1 MTIMMID
8 DLGDGDEEEIKAE
21 TIGDEDDGEEED

>member
-21 TIGDEDDGEEED
+21 TIGDDDDREEED